1 MTKVII
7 KPENREEIVISTSL
21 SPTEI
26 KNIIKEFEE
35 EKLLKVALNK
45 LFGILNTNK
54 SLEEIREEIYEEI
67 YNRQ

>member
-7 KPENREEIVISTSL
+7 KSDKNKEI
-21 SPTEI
+21 EI
-26 KNIIKEFEE
+26 TTQLPPDKIEKLIKEFEE
-35 EKLLKVALNK
+35 REIAKKALDK

-54 SLEEIREEIYEEI
+54 SIEELREEIYEEI